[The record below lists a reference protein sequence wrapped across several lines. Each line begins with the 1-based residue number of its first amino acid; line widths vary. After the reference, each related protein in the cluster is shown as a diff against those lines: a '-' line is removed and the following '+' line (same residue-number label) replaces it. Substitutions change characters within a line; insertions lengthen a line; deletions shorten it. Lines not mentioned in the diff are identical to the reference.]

1 MLCYPSKQKK
11 KMLISCGEFLFIY
24 FFALSFFK
32 NEVQLMCQKVICG
45 VRYEFRGTI

>member
-11 KMLISCGEFLFIY
+11 KMY